1 MSFKAEIEAIV
12 GDIDSPSYTTQAGLF
27 LTEGVKFITK
37 SLMNVPD
44 IMERLTSTATLTNL
58 QPTLD
63 TSNIL
68 KILTV
73 TRYDTSRSREAI
85 RVFSNRKDDYLDIN
99 SIYYTSKLD
108 PKYYIENDT
117 LNVIPVPSASENASV
132 KKIEP
137 DSSVAVTDSSID
149 NLPSELERGV
159 ILYASKELLRLFLN
173 TKNTTLVALDLAD
186 ISPPNP
192 ISSIGNLT
200 VGALP
205 NAPAYNKVSL
215 TLDYTGPGSL
225 GVDDY
230 LTGEDVELANIALS
244 KHQQALTKHGN
255 DIQDELNEFNAQL
268 ADFQADVSKIIEQ
281 AGLDAQKESLQIQN
295 YQTQVES
302 YAQQVNEEVQKYQLS
317 FQEVVQDYNWY
328 AQQYQICI
336 QDLVAF
342 ISQYIPQQPQEMS
355 NEIAANDRS
364 N

>member
-12 GDIDSPSYTTQAGLF
+12 GSIDNPDYTTQAGLF

-37 SLMNVPD
+37 SLMNVPEM
-44 IMERLTSTATLTNL
+44 MERLTSTETLTNL
-58 QPTLD
+58 APTLD

-73 TRYDTSRSREAI
+73 TRYDTDRNREAI
-85 RVFSNRKDDYLDIN
+85 RVFSSKKDDYLDIN

-117 LNVIPVPSASENASV
+117 LHVIPTPLSDENASV

-137 DSSVAVTDSSID
+137 DSSVVVTDASID

-173 TKNTTLVALDLAD
+173 SKNATLVALQLDNP
-186 ISPPNP
+186 SPPSAGSVGD
-192 ISSIGNLT
+192 ISIGNLP
-200 VGALP
+200 G
-205 NAPAYNKVSL
+205 APAYNKVSL
-215 TLDYTGPGSL
+215 TLDYTEPGSL

-230 LTGEDVELANIALS
+230 LAGEDVELANLALS

-268 ADFQADVSKIIEQ
+268 ADFQADVSKLIEQ
-281 AGLDAQKESLQIQN
+281 AGLDAQKETLIIQT
-295 YQTQVES
+295 YQSQVEA
-302 YAQQVNEEVQKYQLS
+302 YAQEVNEAVQKYQIS

-328 AQQYQICI
+328 VQQYQICI